1 MSGRNDAIKEVS
13 AVQTKMWQGDRP
25 EDISAAAECLK
36 QGELVAFPT
45 ETVYGLGAN
54 ALEETAAQKIYAAK
68 GRPSDNPLIVHIYDK
83 AQLGELV
90 SSVPPK
96 AEALMAAF
104 WPGPLTL
111 VLPRAQAVPD
121 CVTGGLATV
130 GIRMPDHPA
139 ALALLKACGLP
150 LAAPSANTSG
160 KPSPTHAEH
169 VYHDL
174 AGRIAGIIDGGPT
187 TVGLES
193 TVLDVTAEPPVILR
207 PGGVTQ
213 EAIEHVIGP
222 VEADTSLKAAEE
234 VPKAPGMKYK
244 HYAPEAAVVICQGTP
259 EVIAGQLRAVLS
271 EERRPLGLMISE
283 ETAALLGE
291 VPPEVSVRIL
301 GRRSQPETLAHE
313 LFDAL
318 RWFDDQLAEVIY
330 TESFPDEEIG
340 AALMN
345 RLQKAAGAGS

>member
-1 MSGRNDAIKEVS
+1 M
-13 AVQTKMWQGDRP
+13 QTKWWQGDQAA
-25 EDISAAAECLK
+25 DIAEAALCLR

-54 ALEETAAQKIYAAK
+54 ALDETAAQKIYAAK

-83 AQLGELV
+83 AQLEQLV
-90 SSVPPK
+90 SYVPPK

-174 AGRIAGIIDGGPT
+174 SGRIAGIIDGGPT

-193 TVLDVTAEPPVILR
+193 TVLDVTIEPPVILR
-207 PGGVTQ
+207 PGGVSQ
-213 EAIEHVIGP
+213 EAIERVIGP
-222 VEADTSLKAAEE
+222 VEADTSLQDAED
-234 VPKAPGMKYK
+234 VPKAPGTKYK
-244 HYAPEAAVVICQGTP
+244 HYAPEAAVIICPGTP
-259 EVIAGQLRAVLS
+259 EEIAGQLKTVLA
-271 EERRPLGLMISE
+271 EEARPLELMISE

-291 VPPEVSVRIL
+291 VPPRVSVRIL
-301 GRRSQPETLAHE
+301 GRRAQPETLAHE

-318 RWFDDQLAEVIY
+318 RWFDEQPAEVIY
-330 TESFPDEEIG
+330 TERFPDEQIG

-345 RLQKAAGAGS
+345 RLQKAAGAVS

>member
-1 MSGRNDAIKEVS
+1 M
-13 AVQTKMWQGDRP
+13 QTKLWQG
-25 EDISAAAECLK
+25 EKAADIAEAAQCL
-36 QGELVAFPT
+36 QRGELVAFPT

-54 ALEETAAQKIYAAK
+54 ALDETAAQKIYAAK
-68 GRPSDNPLIVHIYDK
+68 GRPSDNPLIVHIYDQK
-83 AQLGELV
+83 QLAQLV
-90 SSVPPK
+90 SQVPPK
-96 AEALMAAF
+96 AEALMTAF

-111 VLPRAQAVPD
+111 VLPRAEAVPD
-121 CVTGGLATV
+121 CVTGGLSTV

-187 TVGLES
+187 AVGLES
-193 TVLDVTAEPPVILR
+193 TVLDVTAQPPVILR
-207 PGGVTQ
+207 PGGVSQ
-213 EAIEHVIGP
+213 EAIERIIGP
-222 VEADTSLKAAEE
+222 VRADTSLKCAEE

-244 HYAPEAAVVICQGTP
+244 HYAPEAAVIICPGTP
-259 EVIAGQLRAVLS
+259 AEIAGRLRTALA

-283 ETAALLGE
+283 ETAQLLGD

-301 GRRSQPETLAHE
+301 GLRARPETLAHE

-318 RWFDDQLAEVIY
+318 RWFDDQPAEVIY
-330 TESFPDEEIG
+330 TESFPAERIG

-345 RLQKAAGAGS
+345 RLQKAAGTVSL

>member
-1 MSGRNDAIKEVS
+1 M
-13 AVQTKMWQGDRP
+13 QTKWWQGDRA
-25 EDISAAAECLK
+25 EDILEAAQCLR
-36 QGELVAFPT
+36 QGGLVAFPT

-54 ALEETAAQKIYAAK
+54 ALDETAAQKIYAAK

-83 AQLGELV
+83 AQLEQLV
-90 SSVPPK
+90 SCVPPK

-130 GIRMPDHPA
+130 GIRMPAHPA

-187 TVGLES
+187 AVGLES

-207 PGGVTQ
+207 PGGVSQ
-213 EAIEHVIGP
+213 EAIERIIGP
-222 VEADTSLKAAEE
+222 VEADTSLKDAEE

-244 HYAPEAAVVICQGTP
+244 HYAPEAAVIICPGTP
-259 EVIAGQLRAVLS
+259 EAIASQVKAALS
-271 EERRPLGLMISE
+271 KEHRPVGLMLSE

-291 VPPEVSVRIL
+291 LPSEVSVRIL
-301 GRRSQPETLAHE
+301 GSRSQPETLAHE

-318 RWFDDQLAEVIY
+318 RWFDEQPAEVIY
-330 TESFPDEEIG
+330 TERFPDEQIG

-345 RLQKAAGAGS
+345 RLQKAAGAVS

>member
-1 MSGRNDAIKEVS
+1 M
-13 AVQTKMWQGDRP
+13 QTKLWQGDQAA
-25 EDISAAAECLK
+25 DILEAAQCLLA
-36 QGELVAFPT
+36 GELVAFPT

-54 ALEETAAQKIYAAK
+54 ALDERAAQKIYAAK

-83 AQLGELV
+83 KQLAGLVDEL
-90 SSVPPK
+90 PPQ

-111 VLPRAQAVPD
+111 VLPRTDDVPD

-130 GIRMPDHPA
+130 GVRMPAHPA
-139 ALALLKACGLP
+139 ALALLAACDLP

-169 VYHDL
+169 VYHDW

-193 TVLDVTAEPPVILR
+193 TVLDLTVEPPVILR
-207 PGGVTQ
+207 PGGVSQ
-213 EAIEHVIGP
+213 EAIEQIIGP
-222 VEADTSLKAAEE
+222 VQADTSLKKAKEA
-234 VPKAPGMKYK
+234 PKAPGMKYK
-244 HYAPEAAVVICQGTP
+244 HYAPEASLVICPGTP
-259 EVIAGQLRAVLS
+259 VEIARQLKTALAQ
-271 EERRPLGLMISE
+271 EKRPLGLLLSE
-283 ETAALLGE
+283 ETAALLPDLPSG
-291 VPPEVSVRIL
+291 VSVRIL

-318 RWFDDQLAEVIY
+318 RWFDQQPAEVIY
-330 TESFPDEEIG
+330 TESFPNEQIG

-345 RLQKAAGAGS
+345 RLKKAAGVGS

>member
-1 MSGRNDAIKEVS
+1 M
-13 AVQTKMWQGDRP
+13 QTKWWQGDQAA
-25 EDISAAAECLK
+25 DIAEAALCLR
-36 QGELVAFPT
+36 QGELSPSRPKRSMVWGPMRWMRQQRRKFM
-45 ETVYGLGAN
+45 
-54 ALEETAAQKIYAAK
+54 AAK

-83 AQLGELV
+83 AQLEQLV
-90 SSVPPK
+90 SYVPPK

-174 AGRIAGIIDGGPT
+174 SGRIAGIIDGGPT

-193 TVLDVTAEPPVILR
+193 TVLDVTIEPAGHPTAGRRQSGGHRARHWPCRGRYVASRRRGCAQGARHEIQALR
-207 PGGVTQ
+207 TRSGGDHLPGHTGR
-213 EAIEHVIGP
+213 
-222 VEADTSLKAAEE
+222 D
-234 VPKAPGMKYK
+234 
-244 HYAPEAAVVICQGTP
+244 
-259 EVIAGQLRAVLS
+259 
-271 EERRPLGLMISE
+271 RRP
-283 ETAALLGE
+283 
-291 VPPEVSVRIL
+291 
-301 GRRSQPETLAHE
+301 
-313 LFDAL
+313 
-318 RWFDDQLAEVIY
+318 AEN
-330 TESFPDEEIG
+330 G
-340 AALMN
+340 AC
-345 RLQKAAGAGS
+345 

>member
-1 MSGRNDAIKEVS
+1 M
-13 AVQTKMWQGDRP
+13 QTKWWQGDQAA
-25 EDISAAAECLK
+25 DIAEAALCLR

-54 ALEETAAQKIYAAK
+54 ALDETAAQKIYAAK

-83 AQLGELV
+83 AQLEQLV
-90 SSVPPK
+90 SHVPPK

-174 AGRIAGIIDGGPT
+174 SGRIAGIIDGGPT

-193 TVLDVTAEPPVILR
+193 TVLDVTTEPPVILR
-207 PGGVTQ
+207 PGGVSQ
-213 EAIEHVIGP
+213 EAIERVIGP
-222 VEADTSLKAAEE
+222 VEADTSLKDAKD

-244 HYAPEAAVVICQGTP
+244 HYAPEAAVIICPGTP
-259 EVIAGQLRAVLS
+259 EEIAIQLKTVLA
-271 EERRPLGLMISE
+271 EETRPLGLMISE

-291 VPPEVSVRIL
+291 VPPRVSVRIL
-301 GRRSQPETLAHE
+301 GRRAQPETLAHE

-318 RWFDDQLAEVIY
+318 RWFDEQPAEVIY
-330 TESFPDEEIG
+330 TERFPDEQIG

-345 RLQKAAGAGS
+345 RLQKAAGAVS